1 MQTASIHG
9 MWSSRLA
16 FVLAA
21 TGSAV
26 GLGNIWRFPYIT
38 SENGGGVFVLVY
50 LACIV
55 LVGLPIMFSEILI
68 GRRGRM
74 SPINSIR
81 ELADDAGATRAWMGL
96 GVIGVIAGF
105 LILSFYSV
113 VAGWTLHYGWL
124 YFKELIGTGAPITD
138 PADTFGSLLANAGE
152 ITFWHG
158 VFMLMTVSVVAFGVE
173 KGLERGVSILM
184 PILFMLLLIL
194 LGYGMSTGFFQ
205 EAVVFLFKPDWSLL
219 SGSMVVTALGQAF
232 FTLSLGMCAIMTYGA
247 YLPSDVNIPRVG
259 VTIALADTAVALI
272 AGLAIFPIVLAFI
285 VAPDPTLDTIPP
297 GGPGLIFQSL
307 PLAFSAMPFGIAF
320 GMAFFLLLSVAA
332 WTSSIS
338 LMEPATAYLVEAT
351 NLSRKG
357 AALLVAALAWMMG
370 LASVFS
376 FNLWSSVSIGGKD
389 IMSAIEYVAAD
400 IMLPVG
406 GLLTAL
412 FAGWVLSKK
421 ITRDELDAKMPDW
434 AFKGW
439 LWLTRVVTPFLI
451 LIVLGNILGIL

>member
-1 MQTASIHG
+1 MQTSSIHG

-16 FVLAA
+16 FILAA

-38 SENGGGVFVLVY
+38 SENGGGAFVLIY
-50 LACIV
+50 LLCI
-55 LVGLPIMFSEILI
+55 LAVGLPVMFSEILI

-81 ELADDAGATRAWMGL
+81 ELADDAGSSRAWMGL
-96 GVIGVIAGF
+96 GIIGVVAGF

-124 YFKELIGTGAPITD
+124 YLKELVGAGAPITD
-138 PADTFGSLLANAGE
+138 PGETFTSLLGNAGE
-152 ITFWHG
+152 LTFWHG
-158 VFMLMTVSVVAFGVE
+158 LFMIMTVSVVAFGVE
-173 KGLERGVSILM
+173 KGLERAVSILM
-184 PILFMLLLIL
+184 PILFVLLLIL
-194 LGYGMSTGFFQ
+194 LGYGMNTGHFQ
-205 EAVVFLFKPDWSLL
+205 EAVTFLFKPDWSQV
-219 SGSMVVTALGQAF
+219 SGPMIVTAMGQAF

-285 VAPDPTLDTIPP
+285 VAPDPELTGIPA

-307 PLAFSAMPFGIAF
+307 PLAFASMPFGIFF
-320 GMAFFLLLSVAA
+320 GMLFFLLLSVAA

-338 LMEPATAYLVEAT
+338 LMEPATAYLVEST

-357 AALLVAALAWMMG
+357 AALVVALLGWTLG

-376 FNLWSSVSIGGKD
+376 FNIWSEVSIGGRD

-412 FAGWVLSKK
+412 FAGWVLSRK
-421 ITRDELDAKMPDW
+421 ITRDELDRKMPNW
-434 AFKGW
+434 AFQCW
-439 LWLTRVVTPFLI
+439 LWLTRVVTPALI
-451 LIVLGNILGIL
+451 LIVLGSILGFF

>member
-1 MQTASIHG
+1 MQTSSIHG

-16 FVLAA
+16 FILAA

-55 LVGLPIMFSEILI
+55 LVGLPIMFSEIMI

-74 SPINSIR
+74 SPINSLR
-81 ELADDAGATRAWMGL
+81 ELSDDAGASRAWMGL
-96 GVIGVIAGF
+96 GVLGVIAGF

-124 YFKELIGTGAPITD
+124 YFLELIGSGEPITN
-138 PADTFGSLLANAGE
+138 PGETFGSLLGNAGK

-158 VFMLMTVSVVAFGVE
+158 LFMLMTVSVVAFGVE

-184 PILFMLLLIL
+184 PVLFMLLLVL
-194 LGYGMSTGFFQ
+194 LGYGMSTGYFQ
-205 EAVVFLFKPDWSLL
+205 EAAAYLFRPDWSQF
-219 SGSMVVTALGQAF
+219 SGGMVVTALGQAF

-285 VAPDPTLDTIPP
+285 VAPDPTMDTIPP
-297 GGPGLIFQSL
+297 GGPGLIFESL
-307 PLAFSAMPFGIAF
+307 PLAFSVMPFGIAF

-338 LMEPATAYLVEAT
+338 LMEPATAYLVEST
-351 NLSRKG
+351 DLSRKA
-357 AALLVAALAWMMG
+357 AALLVAALAWVLG

-376 FNLWSSVSIGGKD
+376 FNLWSEVSIGGKS
-389 IMSAIEYVAAD
+389 IMDAIDYVASE

-421 ITRDELDAKMPDW
+421 ITRAELDDKMPDW
-434 AFKGW
+434 AFTGW
-439 LWLTRVVTPFLI
+439 LWLTRIVTPALI
-451 LIVLGNILGIL
+451 LIVLASLLGII

>member
-1 MQTASIHG
+1 MQTSSIHG

-16 FVLAA
+16 FILAA

-38 SENGGGVFVLVY
+38 SENGGGAFVLIY
-50 LACIV
+50 LLCI
-55 LVGLPIMFSEILI
+55 LAVGLPVMFSEILI

-81 ELADDAGATRAWMGL
+81 ELTDDAGATRAWMGL
-96 GVIGVIAGF
+96 GFIGVIAGF

-124 YFKELIGTGAPITD
+124 YFKELIGAGAPITD
-138 PADTFGSLLANAGE
+138 PGDTFTSLLGNAGE
-152 ITFWHG
+152 MTFWHG
-158 VFMLMTVSVVAFGVE
+158 VFMLLTVSVVAFGVE
-173 KGLERGVSILM
+173 KGLERAVSILM
-184 PILFMLLLIL
+184 PILFVLLLIL
-194 LGYGMSTGFFQ
+194 LGYGMNTGYFQ
-205 EAVVFLFKPDWSLL
+205 EAVTFLFKPDWSLV
-219 SGSMVVTALGQAF
+219 SGPMIVTAMGQAF

-285 VAPDPTLDTIPP
+285 VAPDPELTGIPS

-307 PLAFSAMPFGIAF
+307 PLAFASMPFGIIF
-320 GMAFFLLLSVAA
+320 GMMFFLLLSVAA

-338 LMEPATAYLVEAT
+338 LMEPATAYLVEST
-351 NLSRKG
+351 NLSRKS
-357 AALLVAALAWMMG
+357 AALVVAALGWTLG

-376 FNLWSSVSIGGKD
+376 FNIWSEVSIGGRD

-400 IMLPVG
+400 IMLPIG

-412 FAGWVLSKK
+412 FAGWVLSRK
-421 ITRDELDAKMPDW
+421 ITRDELDRKMPDW
-434 AFKGW
+434 AFKAW
-439 LWLTRVVTPFLI
+439 LWLTRLVTPALI
-451 LIVLGNILGIL
+451 LIVLGSILGFF